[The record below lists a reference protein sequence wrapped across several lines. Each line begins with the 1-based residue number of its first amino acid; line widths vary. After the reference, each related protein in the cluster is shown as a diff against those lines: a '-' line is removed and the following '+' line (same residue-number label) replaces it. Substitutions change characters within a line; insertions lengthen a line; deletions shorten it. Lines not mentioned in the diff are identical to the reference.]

1 MSLMPAGGSASPG
14 TPSNDRASAV
24 ADASEHL
31 RAALAILDASE
42 VSKEAAAY
50 IQTALDCMEQQE
62 R

>member
-1 MSLMPAGGSASPG
+1 MSLMPAGESASPG
-14 TPSNDRASAV
+14 TPSNDRANAV
-24 ADASEHL
+24 AHASDHL
-31 RAALAILDASE
+31 RAALAILDAYE